1 MGAGFH
7 VINANLNSVEVGVEL
22 GKNVPFFLNRSECLQ
37 KFIDYFIS
45 ELRRQKCV

>member
-22 GKNVPFFLNRSECLQ
+22 GKNVPFFEQVRMSPE
-37 KFIDYFIS
+37 IH
-45 ELRRQKCV
+45 